1 MNFKKIKKVMKN
13 RNISIYRLSQ
23 MTNLHYISL
32 INHLIWI
39 ITNMIIILK
48 LGYYKLIL
56 YSI

>member
-48 LGYYKLIL
+48 LGYYK
-56 YSI
+56 Y